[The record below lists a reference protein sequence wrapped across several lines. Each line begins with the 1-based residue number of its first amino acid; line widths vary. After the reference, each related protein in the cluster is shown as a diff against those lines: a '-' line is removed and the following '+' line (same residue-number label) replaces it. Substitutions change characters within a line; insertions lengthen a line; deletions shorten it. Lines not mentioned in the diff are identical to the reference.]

1 MKMPSFTAAQ
11 ARLSSVGKRARQNMW
26 PRGHGQ
32 VLLNLLNVPLAAPL
46 GRMTSF
52 AEQWAY
58 GPRVVGAVCPSG
70 ASLARR
76 MAALVPPGDG
86 LVVELGAGTG
96 AVTQALRCGLTPERL
111 LVLERLPAFC
121 RVLRS
126 RFPDLTVIQGDAAR
140 LCDYL
145 PHGRP
150 VTAIVSSLPLLSL
163 PAVTREAVVAQMRAA
178 TAGEGR
184 IIQFTYSLWG
194 ASALARAG
202 CRCEKRSFVLCN
214 LPPARVECFRT

>member
-1 MKMPSFTAAQ
+1 MKMHSFTATQ
-11 ARLSSVGKRARQNMW
+11 ARLSAMGRQARQSMR
-26 PRGHGQ
+26 PRDGGA
-32 VLLNLLNVPLAAPL
+32 LLNLLTVPLSAPL
-46 GRMTSF
+46 GRMAAF
-52 AEQWAY
+52 MEQWAC

-70 ASLARR
+70 ARLARH

-96 AVTQALRCGLTPERL
+96 AVTRALRAGLPPQRL

-121 RVLRS
+121 RLLRD

-145 PHGRP
+145 PHGHP
-150 VTAIVSSLPLLSL
+150 VTAVVSSLPLLSL
-163 PAVTREAVVAQMRAA
+163 PAPTREAIVAQMRAA
-178 TAGEGR
+178 TAGGGR

-194 ASALARAG
+194 ASPLVRAG
-202 CRCEKRSFVLCN
+202 CCCEKRSLVLRN